1 LETRGAVDV
10 LDDGSHPSQFSSKPL
25 TPKRNEVPQ
34 INLYTIHSLI
44 KQQQRF
50 FIGFKE
56 RETSTQRKKQEYFP
70 KGNLS
75 ECSSKEHQHT
85 THTLMNYLVIYDK
98 YLEEGLMLLNAR
110 MTFKNEREAITF
122 AHKVR
127 SNPKNN
133 NIKLHQL

>member
-1 LETRGAVDV
+1 
-10 LDDGSHPSQFSSKPL
+10 
-25 TPKRNEVPQ
+25 
-34 INLYTIHSLI
+34 
-44 KQQQRF
+44 
-50 FIGFKE
+50 
-56 RETSTQRKKQEYFP
+56 
-70 KGNLS
+70 
-75 ECSSKEHQHT
+75 
-85 THTLMNYLVIYDK
+85 MNYLVIYDK